1 MTMPTNT
8 PMVSDEY
15 TSFVMSARASASSG
29 GTIDHAPVL
38 ISSKASSIS
47 LPFLNSRNLLR
58 TSIPTSS
65 AHTQTIPQTGP
76 TRNKGKG
83 LATSPFPLTVGMRS

>member
-47 LPFLNSRNLLR
+47 LPFLKLEELVAHQYTHAKR
-58 TSIPTSS
+58 PHVDDS
-65 AHTQTIPQTGP
+65 ADGSHAKQG
-76 TRNKGKG
+76 
-83 LATSPFPLTVGMRS
+83 A

>member
-1 MTMPTNT
+1 
-8 PMVSDEY
+8 MVSDEY

-47 LPFLNSRNLLR
+47 FPFLNSRNLLR

-83 LATSPFPLTVGMRS
+83 LATSPFTLTVGMRS